1 METNLMKTTERKP
14 EARATKT
21 PERQKTTF
29 TPRVD
34 VFENGQEFLL
44 VAEVPGAAKESIHVS
59 LEGGELTLTALRTRR
74 PTGATGSFEAEYRR
88 TFSVPDTID
97 ADKVEAQFTGG
108 LLRVKLPKRP
118 EVKARKISVRAS

>member
-1 METNLMKTTERKP
+1 METNLTKTTERKP
-14 EARATKT
+14 EARTAKT
-21 PERQKTTF
+21 PDRQKTMF

-44 VAEVPGAAKESIHVS
+44 VAEVPGAAKESVHVS
-59 LEGGELTLTALRTRR
+59 LEGGELTLSALRTRR
-74 PTGATGSFEAEYRR
+74 ATAAGGTFEAEYRR